1 MLLFLIK
8 IGTMEIY
15 RMKELLINCFY
26 RKLWLNSKI
35 KIFENEIFL
44 LYFNFDDSTLNISLF
59 NSFILTLFERFV
71 LLSLMYNQYTVNH
84 EIVCTFSMS

>member
-1 MLLFLIK
+1 
-8 IGTMEIY
+8 MEIY

-44 LYFNFDDSTLNISLF
+44 LYFNFDDSTLNISVF
-59 NSFILTLFERFV
+59 NSFILILFERFV

>member
-1 MLLFLIK
+1 
-8 IGTMEIY
+8 MEIY

-26 RKLWLNSKI
+26 RELWLNSKI

-59 NSFILTLFERFV
+59 NSFILILFERFV

>member
-1 MLLFLIK
+1 
-8 IGTMEIY
+8 MEIY

-59 NSFILTLFERFV
+59 NSFILILFERFV

>member
-1 MLLFLIK
+1 MLFFLIK

-59 NSFILTLFERFV
+59 NSFILILFERFV

>member
-1 MLLFLIK
+1 
-8 IGTMEIY
+8 MEIY

-44 LYFNFDDSTLNISLF
+44 LYFNFDDSTLNIFLF
-59 NSFILTLFERFV
+59 NSFILILFERFV
-71 LLSLMYNQYTVNH
+71 LLSLMYNQYTINH

>member
-1 MLLFLIK
+1 
-8 IGTMEIY
+8 MEIY

-59 NSFILTLFERFV
+59 NSFILILFERFV

-84 EIVCTFSMS
+84 EIVFYELN

>member
-59 NSFILTLFERFV
+59 NSFILILFERFV